1 MKKIKHPTLTSAKV
15 LTPVEMNHLH
25 FEAAHSALTD
35 RPAPQQ
41 TTDRQS

>member
-1 MKKIKHPTLTSAKV
+1 MKTIRHPSLTSAKV

-25 FEAAHSALTD
+25 FEAAHSAITD

-41 TTDRQS
+41 PAGRQS